1 MRAERRLGELIT
13 LQKETVGLAQ
23 GKRTDLLPVEQE
35 VQKPTLS
42 DAGISWKLSSHA
54 QKVASIPE
62 QEFES
67 IVGDWRESL
76 ETANY
81 RHSGSYL
88 NGTRCPIPARLKSCG
103 ANIGTTNLIPAPLR

>member
-13 LQKETVGLAQ
+13 LQKETVGLNA
-23 GKRTDLLPVEQE
+23 GGRPAETPADKVGVLDATP
-35 VQKPTLS
+35 KLS

-81 RHSGSYL
+81 RHSGLSL
-88 NGTRCPIPARLKSCG
+88 IHISEPTRPY
-103 ANIGTTNLIPAPLR
+103 

>member
-62 QEFES
+62 P
-67 IVGDWRESL
+67 G
-76 ETANY
+76 
-81 RHSGSYL
+81 
-88 NGTRCPIPARLKSCG
+88 
-103 ANIGTTNLIPAPLR
+103 